1 MQMSLIRTAHHLTE
15 KQTLKECFLKRI
27 FFSRAP
33 LLFLLFTVCLANVSF
48 SFADAVERPAA
59 HNTIQ
64 KSHFGTLPNGAE
76 IDLYTLT
83 NSHGLVCKII
93 NYGGII
99 TELHIPDRDGRLADV
114 VLGFD
119 QLQSYVERNPYFGAI
134 VGRVAN
140 RIANSRFTLD
150 GHTYL
155 LTANNGSNQIH
166 GGVRGFDKVV
176 WQAQPVTHD
185 ADVSLR
191 LTYTSPDGEEGYPGT
206 LQVTVTYTLTE
217 KNELRLDYD
226 ATTDKPT
233 PVNLSNHTYWNLAGQ
248 GKIVDHVLTLD
259 ADRYTPTDSALI
271 PNGKI
276 ASVKGTPL
284 DFTSPVRLG
293 ARANPVN
300 NTPRFYDNNY
310 VLNSGGKGLA
320 FAARMLEPKSGRV
333 LEIWTDQPGIQFYT
347 MRVWSPLT
355 GKGGQTYQDYGAFC
369 LESQNFPDSVN
380 HANFPQSILRPGKKY
395 HQTTLW
401 RFSSQ

>member
-1 MQMSLIRTAHHLTE
+1 MSFISTSRNLIG
-15 KQTLKECFLKRI
+15 KQTLKGC
-27 FFSRAP
+27 FSRKISVHQS
-33 LLFLLFTVCLANVSF
+33 LLFFILLAICLANAPF
-48 SFADAVERPAA
+48 IFADPADKSAA

-64 KSHFGTLPNGAE
+64 KSHFGTLPNGTE

-99 TELHIPDRDGRLADV
+99 TELHVPDRNKHLADV

-119 QLQSYVERNPYFGAI
+119 QLQPYVEWSPYFGAI

-150 GHTYL
+150 GHTYR

-176 WQAQPVTHD
+176 WHAQPVTRGE
-185 ADVSLR
+185 DVSLR

-217 KNELRLDYD
+217 ENELRLDYD
-226 ATTDKPT
+226 ATSDKPT

-248 GKIVDHVLTLD
+248 GKIIDHVLTLN
-259 ADRYTPTDSALI
+259 ADCYTPTDSALI
-271 PNGKI
+271 PTGEI

-293 ARANPVN
+293 ARANPLN

-320 FAARMLEPKSGRV
+320 FAARVLEPKNGRI
-333 LEIWTDQPGIQFYT
+333 LEVWTDQPAIQFYT
-347 MRVWSPLT
+347 MRVWSHPLT
-355 GKGGQTYQDYGAFC
+355 GKGGQIYQDYAACC
-369 LESQNFPDSVN
+369 LETQNFPDFVN
-380 HANFPQSILRPGKKY
+380 HTNFPQSILRPGQTY